1 MRRTRQNRR
10 GKITGGLLLAVT
22 LCFAT
27 AAMPLELTFPGPA
40 EATANRTEE
49 LTSLRL
55 PTGPFANNILPT
67 MLREGALQMTAYRVE
82 LSKPSTLEL
91 MQPLRSQIEAAGFAI
106 SFECETLVCGGY
118 DFRYGTE
125 VLPEPDMHV
134 DLGDFRYLAASGA
147 NSEQIAVLVSRS
159 GLTGFVQVT
168 QIGGQAPVL
177 QAKAVAAAPKP
188 TAAPIPARTDP
199 PTQKGLPFLAGLE
212 AGHAQ
217 VLEDLVF
224 ASGSSALAAGRY
236 GSLAGLAA
244 WLEADAQRRII
255 LVGHTDA
262 SGTLEGN
269 VKLSKLR
276 AESVRQELLRSYKV
290 APEQVQAEGIGFLS
304 PRASNLTPEGRDK
317 NRRVE
322 VMATSTELL
331 AP

>member
-1 MRRTRQNRR
+1 M
-10 GKITGGLLLAVT
+10 I
-22 LCFAT
+22 
-27 AAMPLELTFPGPA
+27 
-40 EATANRTEE
+40 
-49 LTSLRL
+49 
-55 PTGPFANNILPT
+55 I
-67 MLREGALQMTAYRVE
+67 
-82 LSKPSTLEL
+82 
-91 MQPLRSQIEAAGFAI
+91 
-106 SFECETLVCGGY
+106 
-118 DFRYGTE
+118 
-125 VLPEPDMHV
+125 
-134 DLGDFRYLAASGA
+134 
-147 NSEQIAVLVSRS
+147 
-159 GLTGFVQVT
+159 
-168 QIGGQAPVL
+168 
-177 QAKAVAAAPKP
+177 P
-188 TAAPIPARTDP
+188 TAKRDE
-199 PTQKGLPFLAGLE
+199 KGLPFLAGLE

-244 WLEADAQRRII
+244 WLEADAQGQII

-276 AESVRQELLRSYKV
+276 AESVRQELLHSYKV

>member
-1 MRRTRQNRR
+1 
-10 GKITGGLLLAVT
+10 
-22 LCFAT
+22 
-27 AAMPLELTFPGPA
+27 
-40 EATANRTEE
+40 
-49 LTSLRL
+49 
-55 PTGPFANNILPT
+55 
-67 MLREGALQMTAYRVE
+67 
-82 LSKPSTLEL
+82 
-91 MQPLRSQIEAAGFAI
+91 MQPLRGQIEAAGFAI

-134 DLGDFRYLAASGA
+134 DLGDFRYLAATGA

-159 GLTGFVQVT
+159 GLTGFVQIT

-177 QAKAVAAAPKP
+177 QAKAVAAAAAKP
-188 TAAPIPARTDP
+188 IAEQIPARTDP
-199 PTQKGLPFLAGLE
+199 ATQKGQPFLAGLE
-212 AGHAQ
+212 AGRSQ

-236 GSLAGLAA
+236 GSLADLAA
-244 WLEADAQRRII
+244 WLAADAQRRII